1 MSSVAA
7 SADRDALTS
16 WLYRGHTPRMKTA
29 ISIPDKVYRAAER
42 LAKRKGISR
51 SELYARAVEALIR
64 VEDDDEVTAQL
75 NRVYAADPGD
85 LDDGLRRLPG
95 RVLRDEPW

>member
-1 MSSVAA
+1 MAFAA
-7 SADRDALTS
+7 RTQ
-16 WLYRGHTPRMKTA
+16 R
-29 ISIPDKVYRAAER
+29 RARRKCPPSAER